1 MLWCIFWT
9 AIATWFFL
17 GMYSVF
23 TTYSFSFNYIGAI
36 FASAFGVISAFF
48 GLVAGI
54 AVIILFGFLV
64 YLFIRYGKQIVDEKI
79 EQKKQEIEDEI
90 WKLEGEYNA
99 LKKEKEHEIDELRL
113 KIGRYL
119 NTLNEI
125 NDIQDKAGLIFEK
138 MIRSSYNFI
147 ISKEKLLDALRSKR
161 AKQLE
166 TALKRGII
174 TKKGAERAR
183 KKFNSLLND
192 TENLIK
198 QEEKTFSILVGNTEE
213 ILNKIKQIKG

>member
-1 MLWCIFWT
+1 MVWCILLT
-9 AIATWFFL
+9 ALATWLLFGIYSIATTHTFSNISDIFVLSFAYFFHYFGYAVGL
-17 GMYSVF
+17 
-23 TTYSFSFNYIGAI
+23 AI
-36 FASAFGVISAFF
+36 F
-48 GLVAGI
+48 
-54 AVIILFGFLV
+54 ILLGFTV
-64 YLFIRYGKQIVDEKI
+64 YLTIDYIKQTQNEKI

-90 WKLEGEYNA
+90 WKLEGEYDA

-113 KIGRYL
+113 KIGQYL

-125 NDIQDKAGLIFEK
+125 NDIQDKTGLIFEK

-183 KKFNSLLND
+183 KKFNNLLND

-198 QEEKTFSILVGNTEE
+198 QEEKTFSVLVGNTEE
-213 ILNKIKQIKG
+213 LLKKLEQIRR